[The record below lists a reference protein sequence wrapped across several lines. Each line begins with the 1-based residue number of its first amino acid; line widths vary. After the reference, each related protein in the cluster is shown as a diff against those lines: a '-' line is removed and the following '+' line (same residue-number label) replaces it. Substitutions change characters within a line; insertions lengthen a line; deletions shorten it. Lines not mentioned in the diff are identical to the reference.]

1 MAEAATAH
9 RAVAFNW
16 IDAIRRKT
24 VKNMTHVEY
33 VHKYS
38 RVRHSVDQLVLIL
51 TGLRFLSKEYF
62 LIRIHGALYEPFVG
76 PHYVQIGD
84 ETPFWVHSLT
94 AFRREFFGL
103 TDKLSFERSVF
114 VGLSNGEVVRLKIA
128 RPYLFMPHNVAL
140 APGSRLRIMKTPS
153 DSFMV
158 AERDIIKH
166 KDELCDKKRR
176 ALETNQAVRTR
187 VRNHLVGSVQLLF
200 CSYMRDTNIAP
211 EQAHLWFHT
220 DMQHA
225 MAQCETLYASF
236 TRVRPNVDA
245 ADHLAEQ
252 AFAEGGGPVLM
263 TNTADI
269 SGMLINMSSR
279 VDHNV
284 SEMMRDARVRE
295 RASPGA
301 VQALLGSGGGV
312 ALGANPY
319 ALAEYLTASAMEID
333 GPRENLL

>member
-1 MAEAATAH
+1 MAEAASAQ

-24 VKNMTHVEY
+24 IKNVTHVEY

-51 TGLRFLSKEYF
+51 TGLRFRFKEYF

-84 ETPFWVHSLT
+84 EPPFWVHSLT

-140 APGSRLRIMKTPS
+140 TPGSRLRIMKTPS

-158 AERDIIKH
+158 AERDILKH
-166 KDELCDKKRR
+166 KDELCDKKRH
-176 ALETNQAVRTR
+176 AIETNQAVRTR
-187 VRNHLVGSVQLLF
+187 VRNHLVGSVQQLF
-200 CSYMRDTNIAP
+200 CSYMRDANITP
-211 EQAHLWFHT
+211 QQAHLWFHT

-225 MAQCETLYASF
+225 LTQCETLYASF
-236 TRVRPNVDA
+236 TRVRPDVDA
-245 ADHLAEQ
+245 TDRVAEQ
-252 AFAEGGGPVLM
+252 AFAQGGGPALM
-263 TNTADI
+263 TTTADI
-269 SGMLINMSSR
+269 SGMLIGMSSR

-295 RASPGA
+295 RAAPGA
-301 VQALLGSGGGV
+301 VQALLDAGGV
-312 ALGANPY
+312 VSLGENPH
-319 ALAEYLTASAMEID
+319 ALAEYLTSGMEMD
-333 GPRENLL
+333 EPGESLL